1 MNTISDIVRL
11 FRAGHSLGACPTLT
25 FLLRQTIHDHL
36 RRSRPE
42 KILNV
47 FRRIHLRF
55 FRACGLASG
64 HTSFASSRT
73 AKSDRLL
80 AAWAVLALAAL
91 LGLCPL
97 WVSESSAMDIAIL
110 QSSDIAAYREAI
122 AGLKAT
128 GPIGA
133 IYTEYDAQGDL
144 ELGKKLASKLRA
156 SNASLVVAVG
166 LKAALAAK
174 VEIVDVP
181 IVYMMILDPLKHQLT
196 AANMT
201 GTLLE
206 VPVDRQLKIMR
217 TFLPTLHQLGALYDP
232 AKTSSRVKE
241 AVQQATISDF
251 QLKGLPVES
260 DKDVPQQLRTLLSDV
275 EALWL
280 IPDSTVLTN
289 ESIRFILESA
299 LARQIPVIG
308 FSPEFT
314 RLGALLS
321 MSVNYG
327 DVGRETGLLAR
338 RILDGERLLPLNP
351 VPSARLKITVNLKT
365 ARFLGMTFPKELTS
379 LIDETY

>member
-1 MNTISDIVRL
+1 MADGKKQELIANRSWRIARTKNVLSFLHMLSAISHTPYAL
-11 FRAGHSLGACPTLT
+11 FFGRATNDVSRFTFHVSRTQGRSLG
-25 FLLRQTIHDHL
+25 
-36 RRSRPE
+36 
-42 KILNV
+42 
-47 FRRIHLRF
+47 
-55 FRACGLASG
+55 
-64 HTSFASSRT
+64 
-73 AKSDRLL
+73 
-80 AAWAVLALAAL
+80 AWAVLALAAL
-91 LGLCPL
+91 LGLCTL
-97 WVSESSAMDIAIL
+97 CVSESSAMDIAIL
-110 QSSDIAAYREAI
+110 QSSNIPAYDEAV

-144 ELGKKLASKLRA
+144 ELGKKLARKLRA
-156 SNASLVVAVG
+156 SNVSLVVAVG

-206 VPVDRQLKIMR
+206 IPLDRQLKIMR
-217 TFLPTLHQLGALYDP
+217 SFLPALHRIGMLYDP
-232 AKTSSRVKE
+232 AKSSSRVKE
-241 AVQQATISDF
+241 AEQQAAISDF
-251 QLKGLPVES
+251 QLKGRPVES
-260 DKDVPQQLRTLLSDV
+260 EKEVPQQLRALLSDV

-289 ESIRFILESA
+289 ESIGFILETA

-327 DVGRETGLLAR
+327 NVGRETGLLAKS
-338 RILDGERLLPLNP
+338 ILDGERLLPLNP
-351 VPSARLKITVNLKT
+351 VPIERLKITVNLKT
-365 ARFLGMTFPKELTS
+365 ARFLGLTFPKELMS
-379 LIDETY
+379 FIDETY

>member
-1 MNTISDIVRL
+1 MRLRIMKSSDYIDRL
-11 FRAGHSLGACPTLT
+11 FRTVAGL
-25 FLLRQTIHDHL
+25 
-36 RRSRPE
+36 
-42 KILNV
+42 
-47 FRRIHLRF
+47 
-55 FRACGLASG
+55 
-64 HTSFASSRT
+64 
-73 AKSDRLL
+73 
-80 AAWAVLALAAL
+80 VLL
-91 LGLCPL
+91 LGLCAPFAP
-97 WVSESSAMDIAIL
+97 ESAAMDIAIL

-133 IYTEYDAQGDL
+133 IYSEYDMQGDL
-144 ELGKKLASKLRA
+144 ELGKKLARKLRA

-206 VPVDRQLKIMR
+206 VPVGQQMKIMR
-217 TFLPTLHQLGALYDP
+217 TFLPTLHQLGTLYDP
-232 AKTSSRVKE
+232 AKTSSRINE
-241 AVQQATISDF
+241 AARQAALSDF
-251 QLKGLPVES
+251 QLKGLPIES
-260 DKDVPQQLRTLLSDV
+260 DKDVPPQLRALLSDV
-275 EALWL
+275 EAHWL

-289 ESIRFILESA
+289 ESVRFILESA

-321 MSVNYG
+321 ISVNYG
-327 DVGRETGLLAR
+327 DVGRKTGLLVKH
-338 RILDGERLLPLNP
+338 ILDGNKLLPGDPLP
-351 VPSARLKITVNLKT
+351 IERLKITVNLKT
-365 ARFLGMTFPKELTS
+365 ARFLGMTFPKELMS